1 MKVLVTGGAGF
12 IGKSLVRNL
21 PTDAEIVIV
30 DSIDPQV
37 HKTGTEFPEELSTRA
52 TCIKADVLQQEA
64 YREAAEG
71 TDVVVHLAS
80 QTGTGQSMYE
90 MSRYVQQNVEGTTRL
105 LEVISQLQQK
115 PRRIILTS
123 SRAVYGEG
131 AFTDGTSIGY
141 TSRRVE
147 DLQAGKWGVYD
158 ADGHELQSLPMRE
171 DFLPQPS
178 SIYGMTKLWQEQ
190 LVENYART
198 NQIDYAIF
206 RLQNVY
212 GPEQELHNPYTG
224 IIGIFTSLITQKGEV
239 ELFEDGEMTRDFVFV
254 NDVAIALTRAIYD
267 IRSLSH
273 IFNVGS
279 GKATS
284 LVELVKLIAATTG
297 KNLKI
302 TYSGRF
308 RVGDIRHAVANM
320 SRYRATFEDWQPTS
334 LEAGLSQYLS
344 WYFQQDPLSSR
355 SLMESLKEMEEK
367 KLLLGSQTNPAQ
379 PAVGSESLSSVSP

>member
-1 MKVLVTGGAGF
+1 MKILVTGGAGF
-12 IGKSLVRNL
+12 IGKCLVRSL
-21 PTDAEIVIV
+21 PADAEIVIV

-37 HKTGTEFPEELSTRA
+37 HKIQTIFSEELLARA

-64 YREAAEG
+64 YREAIEG

-105 LEVISQLQQK
+105 LEVLSQLQQK
-115 PRRIILTS
+115 PQRIILTS

-131 AFTDGTSIGY
+131 AVTDGTSIVY
-141 TSRRVE
+141 TSRRIE
-147 DLQAGKWGVYD
+147 DLQAGKWDIYD
-158 ADGHELQSLPMRE
+158 SDGRELRSLPMRE

-190 LVENYART
+190 LVENYAKT

-239 ELFEDGEMTRDFVFV
+239 ELFEDGAMTRDFVFV
-254 NDVAIALTRAIYD
+254 NDIATALSKAIYHEG
-267 IRSLSH
+267 SLSQ

-279 GKATS
+279 GQATS
-284 LVELVKLIAATTG
+284 LVELVKLIATTTN
-297 KNLKI
+297 KDLKI
-302 TYSGRF
+302 SYSGRF
-308 RVGDIRHAVANM
+308 RVGDIRHAVADM
-320 SRYRATFEDWQPTS
+320 SRYLATFKDWQPTP
-334 LEAGLSQYLS
+334 LEVGLTKYLS

-355 SLMESLKEMEEK
+355 SLMDSLKEMEEK
-367 KLLLGSQTNPAQ
+367 KLLLGSQAAAQ
-379 PAVGSESLSSVSP
+379 PEPLSSVRS